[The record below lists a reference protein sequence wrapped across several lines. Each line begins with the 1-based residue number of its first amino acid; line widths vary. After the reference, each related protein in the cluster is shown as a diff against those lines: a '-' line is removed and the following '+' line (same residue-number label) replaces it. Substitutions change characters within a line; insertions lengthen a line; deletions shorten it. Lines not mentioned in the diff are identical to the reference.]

1 MHHSNETAPN
11 TFFFI
16 NNVCWSTWQKKKK
29 TCIQEIILTCL
40 AQGDVCAFQ
49 RRPLFGEK
57 CERNRSVLRVSS
69 IDWLDFFFSFF
80 PVSSLQSQHKV
91 SEPCYLSLQSGRKQ
105 NSCINLQPFHTLM
118 YGGASS
124 SLLLRAHYTSSLRA
138 NVLFS
143 FFYDNMGFT
152 GRVRN
157 VCFDVHTLAYRW
169 ARAEEGEE
177 ESGIVEDGIKRGKRR
192 HWWRRGRKGKMRK
205 CKEPETYQETTGA
218 TN

>member
-1 MHHSNETAPN
+1 MAE
-11 TFFFI
+11 
-16 NNVCWSTWQKKKK
+16 KKK

-57 CERNRSVLRVSS
+57 CERHRSVLRVSS

-91 SEPCYLSLQSGRKQ
+91 SEPCYLSLQSGSKQ

-143 FFYDNMGFT
+143 FFT
-152 GRVRN
+152 TTRASRVA
-157 VCFDVHTLAYRW
+157 FAMYASTYTPSII
-169 ARAEEGEE
+169 G
-177 ESGIVEDGIKRGKRR
+177 
-192 HWWRRGRKGKMRK
+192 
-205 CKEPETYQETTGA
+205 EPELKKEKKKAG
-218 TN
+218 